1 MEPQAPFT
9 SSDDA
14 RTARPLRHLK
24 SYELSAPLSLERG
37 GELPEVTVAYETYGQ
52 LNAARDNAILICHAL
67 SGDSH
72 VAAHDADDDP
82 GWWDLVVGPGKA
94 IDTDRYFVVCPNVLG
109 GCRGTTGPN
118 FPNPATGKPY
128 GADFPLITVGDI
140 VETQK
145 QLVDHLGIDRL
156 HAVIGGSLGGHMTLT
171 WARRFPERVDNAVAL
186 ATCARLNSQSLAFDV
201 VGRNAILLDPNY
213 RGGQYYQHDERPSV
227 GLAIAR
233 MLGHITYL
241 SREAMTDKFDP
252 DRHSPRR
259 LQTAFETHF
268 SVGSYL
274 AYQSDRFV
282 ERFDANSYLTLT
294 MAMDLFDLGAT
305 TDAIAASLAPSTCRW
320 LVLSFSSD
328 WLFPPAESRA
338 IVDALIA
345 LRRSVSYCEI
355 QTKAGHDAF
364 LLEDELDL
372 YGEMIRAFLDVSPHD
387 EIEHAAEPDSPSIF
401 NHRVDYDSIVDLL
414 EPDASVLDLG
424 CGNGELL
431 ARLRA
436 RGHDPVQGIELS
448 QRAVRSCLQRGLDV
462 VRRDINDG
470 LAPFA
475 DQQFDYVI
483 LSHTIQAM
491 TNVQG
496 LLRDMLRVGRR
507 CIVSFPNIAFRK
519 LREQLHH
526 EGRAPRSS
534 ALTGPN
540 WYETSS
546 IRFLSLLDFEDY
558 CRDQNIDI
566 IDRVALDTEQNL
578 RVDNDPNL
586 NADVVVLVIAA
597 H

>member
-1 MEPQAPFT
+1 M
-9 SSDDA
+9 
-14 RTARPLRHLK
+14 
-24 SYELSAPLSLERG
+24 
-37 GELPEVTVAYETYGQ
+37 
-52 LNAARDNAILICHAL
+52 
-67 SGDSH
+67 
-72 VAAHDADDDP
+72 
-82 GWWDLVVGPGKA
+82 
-94 IDTDRYFVVCPNVLG
+94 
-109 GCRGTTGPN
+109 
-118 FPNPATGKPY
+118 
-128 GADFPLITVGDI
+128 
-140 VETQK
+140 
-145 QLVDHLGIDRL
+145 
-156 HAVIGGSLGGHMTLT
+156 
-171 WARRFPERVDNAVAL
+171 
-186 ATCARLNSQSLAFDV
+186 
-201 VGRNAILLDPNY
+201 
-213 RGGQYYQHDERPSV
+213 
-227 GLAIAR
+227 
-233 MLGHITYL
+233 
-241 SREAMTDKFDP
+241 
-252 DRHSPRR
+252 
-259 LQTAFETHF
+259 
-268 SVGSYL
+268 
-274 AYQSDRFV
+274 
-282 ERFDANSYLTLT
+282 
-294 MAMDLFDLGAT
+294 
-305 TDAIAASLAPSTCRW
+305 
-320 LVLSFSSD
+320 
-328 WLFPPAESRA
+328 
-338 IVDALIA
+338 
-345 LRRSVSYCEI
+345 
-355 QTKAGHDAF
+355 
-364 LLEDELDL
+364 
-372 YGEMIRAFLDVSPHD
+372 
-387 EIEHAAEPDSPSIF
+387 
-401 NHRVDYDSIVDLL
+401 

-436 RGHDPVQGIELS
+436 RGHAPVQGIELS

-597 H
+597 R